1 MLEIHPDKL
10 PRELKVQDEKCPASF
25 SLPILLRPGGS
36 LAESTGHENQDTT
49 NTDGPKMA
57 KEMQENGKSEPR
69 VALCWFQAPPGQVPS
84 KRVKH
89 GAKGAPPGEGHAIR
103 CGAM

>member
-36 LAESTGHENQDTT
+36 LMESTGHENQDTT

-57 KEMQENGKSEPR
+57 KEMQENGKVNHESHFAGFRRRP
-69 VALCWFQAPPGQVPS
+69 AKCQASASNTARRGHLL
-84 KRVKH
+84 VK
-89 GAKGAPPGEGHAIR
+89 AMR
-103 CGAM
+103 YGAM